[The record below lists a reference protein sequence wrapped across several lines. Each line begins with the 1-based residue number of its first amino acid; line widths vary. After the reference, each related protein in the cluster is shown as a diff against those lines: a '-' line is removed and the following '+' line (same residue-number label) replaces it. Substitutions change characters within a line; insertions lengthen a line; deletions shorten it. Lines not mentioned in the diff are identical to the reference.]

1 MVSHMMFKLVHI
13 MIFYVV
19 PADGYMIPVV
29 VVAVVI
35 LIVVITS
42 VVIFICVIVQR
53 RKKKRSATLSEGI
66 WSYCSNIFTLYFY
79 N

>member
-1 MVSHMMFKLVHI
+1 MVYLIVSHMMFKLVHI

-35 LIVVITS
+35 LIVVIMLMI
-42 VVIFICVIVQR
+42 IFICVIVQR
-53 RKKKRSATLSEGI
+53 RKKKHSITLREGM
-66 WSYCSNIFTLYFY
+66 WSN
-79 N
+79 